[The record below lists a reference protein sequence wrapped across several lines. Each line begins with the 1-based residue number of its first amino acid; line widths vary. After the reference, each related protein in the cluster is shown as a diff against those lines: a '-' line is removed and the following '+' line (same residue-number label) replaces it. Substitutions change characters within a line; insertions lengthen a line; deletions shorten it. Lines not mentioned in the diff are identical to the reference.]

1 VVLGGESKEGCDL
14 ENDRTAREEKRYLPT
29 CYSEL
34 VWFRF
39 TALVL
44 GTEIELPSLARVFSG
59 CGETG
64 GNASAQR
71 RD

>member
-1 VVLGGESKEGCDL
+1 VLLGGESEGGYDV

-39 TALVL
+39 TAIAL

-59 CGETG
+59 YGETG